1 MKHIKLYEEQEA
13 DKSGKMLGVI
23 VHVFGYGRD
32 VHMDDYYACVAPTF
46 WDIAT
51 AILEDYM
58 DPDDVE
64 EKVSEMTSL
73 YDISEEIH
81 NFVEEADELDITI
94 WTGLIPR
101 SQTENYDAFGGS
113 LNPYDIV
120 ESIDKTFTNAKS
132 VMQANKGGATES
144 QLIKLIA
151 DSITNDPS
159 KFQLYAEDKDLDK
172 IVKYMG
178 LPEDRIKSLLKYSK
192 IKNQI

>member
-1 MKHIKLYEEQEA
+1 MKHIKLYEEQEP

-64 EKVSEMTSL
+64 EKVSGMTSL
-73 YDISEEIH
+73 YDISETIH
-81 NFVEEADELDITI
+81 DFVEDADELDVTI

-113 LNPYDIV
+113 INPYDIV
-120 ESIDKTFTNAKS
+120 ESIDKSFTNAKS
-132 VMQANKGGATES
+132 VMQGNKGGAS
-144 QLIKLIA
+144 NNDLIKLIG
-151 DSITNDPS
+151 DSISNDPS
-159 KFQLYAEDKDLDK
+159 KFALYADDPDLDK
-172 IVKYMG
+172 IIKSIG
-178 LPEDRIKSLLKYSK
+178 WSEDRVKSLLRYSN
-192 IKNQI
+192 IRNQI